1 MSGVLILLIRRGFD
15 RTIVN
20 QSQKLYAVIG
30 LLVMVWIDRILMVW
44 YLELVGK
51 VMSKIEKLIEQFLR
65 DPPEV

>member
-1 MSGVLILLIRRGFD
+1 MSRILILLIRRGFD

-20 QSQKLYAVIG
+20 QRQKLYAVIG